1 MAFRLC
7 LKCGHA
13 IAYPCAIPDK
23 HMGDCGGSLIK
34 ITRERALGTWGKSGD
49 SQTEVRERARL

>member
-1 MAFRLC
+1 MAYRLC

-34 ITRERALGTWGKSGD
+34 IMRERALQIWGKNGD
-49 SQTEVRERARL
+49 SHA